1 MKNYI
6 VISFIIILI
15 SCTSI
20 IKTSTRELEAKI
32 FISEEKI
39 KTLSNKKELL
49 LLENNFLSSP
59 QRLFDLKRENELLGY
74 SSQDVDLHL
83 LEIIS
88 LPIYLSIMV
97 IISAIIMLNIKRDK
111 PYIFHILLGILLSV
125 IIYYINNIFNIFG
138 LTNKIPI
145 YLSVFFPIIFLSII
159 STIGLIRINE
169 K

>member
-59 QRLFDLKRENELLGY
+59 QRLFDLKREFLNE
-74 SSQDVDLHL
+74 DL
-83 LEIIS
+83 IS
-88 LPIYLSIMV
+88 LKLKKF
-97 IISAIIMLNIKRDK
+97 IIL
-111 PYIFHILLGILLSV
+111 
-125 IIYYINNIFNIFG
+125 
-138 LTNKIPI
+138 
-145 YLSVFFPIIFLSII
+145 
-159 STIGLIRINE
+159 E
-169 K
+169 KYEK

>member
-32 FISEEKI
+32 IISEEKI

-59 QRLFDLKRENELLGY
+59 QRLFDLKREFLNE
-74 SSQDVDLHL
+74 DL
-83 LEIIS
+83 IS
-88 LPIYLSIMV
+88 LKLKKF
-97 IISAIIMLNIKRDK
+97 IIL
-111 PYIFHILLGILLSV
+111 
-125 IIYYINNIFNIFG
+125 
-138 LTNKIPI
+138 
-145 YLSVFFPIIFLSII
+145 
-159 STIGLIRINE
+159 E
-169 K
+169 KYEK

>member
-59 QRLFDLKRENELLGY
+59 QRLFDLKREFLN
-74 SSQDVDLHL
+74 DDL
-83 LEIIS
+83 IS
-88 LPIYLSIMV
+88 LKLKKF
-97 IISAIIMLNIKRDK
+97 IIL
-111 PYIFHILLGILLSV
+111 
-125 IIYYINNIFNIFG
+125 
-138 LTNKIPI
+138 
-145 YLSVFFPIIFLSII
+145 
-159 STIGLIRINE
+159 E
-169 K
+169 KYEK